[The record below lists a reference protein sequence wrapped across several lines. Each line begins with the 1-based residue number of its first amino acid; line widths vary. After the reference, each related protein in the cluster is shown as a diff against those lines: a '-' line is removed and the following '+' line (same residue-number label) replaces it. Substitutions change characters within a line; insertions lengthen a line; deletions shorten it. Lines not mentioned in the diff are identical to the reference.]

1 MASPYLTFEPKRV
14 AGSLVAAFVLV
25 VALAFVAKAVVEG
38 LTDLTYTIHWF
49 ETVPFL
55 VAGAAFVLNAMW
67 NERAPED
74 PSQD

>member
-14 AGSLVAAFVLV
+14 AGSLLAAVVLV
-25 VALAFVAKAVVEG
+25 VVLAFVAKAVVEG

-55 VAGAAFVLNAMW
+55 VVGAAFVLNAMW
-67 NERAPED
+67 NERAESAGEP
-74 PSQD
+74 